1 MADLMST
8 LLQVLNEHPGI
19 NYCGLCLAKA
29 AGIVT
34 TTGFDEA
41 EQFVQEA
48 RAGLWGRLR
57 VEKSGRCFVCE
68 QAQPTIVKPCASAA
82 SAP

>member
-1 MADLMST
+1 MADLIST
-8 LLQVLNEHPGI
+8 LLQVLNEHPGMS
-19 NYCGLCLAKA
+19 YCGLCLAKA
-29 AGIVT
+29 AGVVT
-34 TTGFDEA
+34 STGLDET

-57 VEKSGRCFVCE
+57 VEKSGRCVICR